1 MTPYD
6 RKEDEVRRL
15 LDGAHAAVPVDLA
28 PRAAE
33 RGRRVLAR
41 RRVLHGVLWTLLV
54 VGIVTALVLATLWWP
69 SPEPLGTTPG
79 GDGW

>member
-1 MTPYD
+1 MSPYD

-15 LDGAHAAVPVDLA
+15 LDGPHPVVPVDLA

-41 RRVLHGVLWTLLV
+41 RRVLHAVLWTLLV
-54 VGIVTALVLATLWWP
+54 AAVVTALVLASLWWP
-69 SPEPLGTTPG
+69 SPEPLDTTPSI
-79 GDGW
+79 GDW

>member
-1 MTPYD
+1 MSPYD

-15 LDGAHAAVPVDLA
+15 LDGPHPGVPVDLA

-41 RRVLHGVLWTLLV
+41 RRVVHAVLWALLV
-54 VGIVTALVLATLWWP
+54 VGVVVAIVLAVRWWP
-69 SPEPLGTTPG
+69 AAQPLDTTPG
-79 GDGW
+79 DW